1 MLAAGNADECP
12 IQAYFPF
19 ACIFFCS
26 LPYTYFLIPETKG
39 LPLEYMDRL
48 FGGERSDVEKA
59 LEEGAVKQENHF
71 IEDTEAKIAGVPTL
85 PTVRE

>member
-1 MLAAGNADECP
+1 MCTNFTL
-12 IQAYFPF
+12 F
-19 ACIFFCS
+19 A
-26 LPYTYFLIPETKG
+26 EG

-48 FGGERSDVEKA
+48 FGGERTDVEKA
-59 LEEGAVKQENHF
+59 LEEGVKPENHF